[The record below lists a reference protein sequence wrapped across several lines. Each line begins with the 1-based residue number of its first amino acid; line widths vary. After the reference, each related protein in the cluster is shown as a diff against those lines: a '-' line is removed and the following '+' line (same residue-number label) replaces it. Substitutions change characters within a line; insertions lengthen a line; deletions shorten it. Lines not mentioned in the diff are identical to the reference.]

1 MNNSKLQCFVCRLCL
16 AEGMAAITMLREIFH
31 SLFTLIAKF
40 RNAKFRNAHWKK
52 SKQTQNTATSG
63 QIPTQFQHFRSE
75 HFYVSKQ
82 LMLPHQLFKMT
93 YVMSSTSGILLLP
106 VTAFLFNFSSAG
118 NSPLAELYLG

>member
-31 SLFTLIAKF
+31 SPFILI
-40 RNAKFRNAHWKK
+40 AKFRNAHWKK